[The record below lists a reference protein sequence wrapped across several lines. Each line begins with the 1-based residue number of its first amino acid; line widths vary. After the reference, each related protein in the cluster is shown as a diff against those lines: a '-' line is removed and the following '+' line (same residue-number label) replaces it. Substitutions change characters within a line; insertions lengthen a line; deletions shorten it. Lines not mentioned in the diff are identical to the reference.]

1 MKPLLLAAA
10 ILAGLAFTSPSS
22 RPGQDPEREVDL
34 DKSAI
39 EAAIGRYVDAFY
51 LEKPQLLEQSVHA
64 DLVKFGYSRD
74 AGPDYAGAAMTRDQ
88 LKAIAG
94 SFKSYA
100 DPGPDAP
107 REIVVLDHLDKTA
120 TARLT
125 ALWGIDFVHLAKLEG
140 RWWIVQVLW
149 QTAPAEDSAL
159 RAGDRAAIERAV
171 TDYVESA
178 YEVKPENVDRSV
190 SRELVKLGFT
200 KRAPDGE
207 WQRHDMTFDGLR
219 ALVSTWNADGHI
231 PKDAVKRIEVLGQL
245 DKIAAAKAT
254 ADWGVDYFQ
263 LEKDAEGRWRIRHVL
278 WQSHPLEAGRPDG
291 APAPAKTGAR

>member
-1 MKPLLLAAA
+1 MKPILLAAA
-10 ILAGLAFTSPSS
+10 ILAGLAFTPPGARS
-22 RPGQDPEREVDL
+22 GQDPEREVDL
-34 DKSAI
+34 DKTAI

-51 LEKPQLLEQSVHA
+51 LEKPQLIEESVHS
-64 DLVKFGYSRD
+64 DLVKFGYSRGE
-74 AGPDYAGAAMTRDQ
+74 GPDYAGAAMTRDQ
-88 LKAIAG
+88 LKAIAA
-94 SFKSYA
+94 SFKSYG
-100 DPGPDAP
+100 DPGRDSP

-125 ALWGIDFVHLAKLEG
+125 ALWGIDYMHLAKLEG

-149 QTAPAEDSAL
+149 QTAPPRDSAI

-178 YEVKPENVDRSV
+178 YDVKPENVDRSV

-200 KRAPDGE
+200 KRAPDEE
-207 WQRHDMTFDGLR
+207 WKRHDMTFDGLR

-278 WQSHPLEAGRPDG
+278 WQSHPLPQGPAGDPT
-291 APAPAKTGAR
+291 APPETGGR